1 MAEAH
6 AKRTRPAALDVRV
19 STLALP
25 TIGKINSLAVGIDC
39 TVFVAT
45 VSALYILLSAGF
57 VSLHAGSR
65 VKTGYQDG
73 NGPDACFHSH
83 VASQ

>member
-1 MAEAH
+1 MAEAQ
-6 AKRTRPAALDVRV
+6 AKRARPAALEARV

-25 TIGKINSLAVGIDC
+25 TIGKINALAVGIDG

-45 VSALYILLSAGF
+45 DSALYILSPAGF